1 MFKNYLKLAYRH
13 FRKHKAYSF
22 INVFGLA
29 LGMACCILMLL
40 YVQDEL
46 SYDKFHRNAER
57 IYRIVCDETNEGQIR
72 RLASTFAPMTPRLLA
87 EFPEIERVAR
97 LFPYDATVALG
108 KEKRF
113 QEKRFLFADST
124 FFKVF
129 SFAFLQGDPRT
140 ALAEPNALVVSAATA
155 QKYFGGENPLG
166 KILAVEQHDFKITG
180 VLKNVPHNSHFDFD
194 FLANINGVNAL
205 IGPWVLQR
213 GWHWPPMYTYVMLP
227 ATAAAPAIE
236 SRLPAFVGKHF
247 PRSLAARQTLRL
259 QPLTDI
265 HLHSDLE
272 SEIAPTSSIAY
283 VYIFSAIAAFILLIA
298 CINFMNLATARSANR
313 AREVGLRKVVGAQK
327 PQLMKQFLGE
337 SFFYAVLALLLALTF
352 VELFLPAFNA
362 LVGKQVVMRYAGNWV
377 VLAGLL
383 ALTLAVGFMAGSYPA
398 FFLSSFRPLQVLQG
412 KILADSGGRSPLRIR
427 AILVVAQFI
436 ISISLIAV
444 TMIVHAQL
452 RFIQEKR
459 LGFDKERLVV
469 IPIRDEAVQQNFV
482 AVKNSLLAQT
492 GVANV
497 TAISNFPWEQGYYD
511 FFIHAEG
518 MSPETRLNM
527 PTFLVGHDFVR
538 TLGMEIVAGRDFSRE
553 RTTDAQEAF
562 ILNEA
567 AVKKLGWDSALH
579 KKIVMSDVAAGKPRE
594 GRVIGVVKD
603 FHLRSLHYAIE
614 PLVLLVAPEPYYL
627 DDVLVRLDA
636 PNISP
641 TLAALEQKW
650 REIAPH
656 RPFEYFFL
664 DEQFDRLYRKE
675 QKLAQIFNYFSAMA
689 ILVGCLG
696 LFGLASFVAEQ
707 KTKEIGIRKVLG
719 ASVAGI
725 VLLSKE
731 FTKLVLVA
739 TLVAWPLA
747 YFAMSRWLQD
757 FAYRIDLSVWIFLLA
772 GAIALLI
779 AWLTVSW
786 QAIKAALAN
795 PVNVLRY
802 E

>member
-46 SYDKFHRNAER
+46 SYDKFHNNAER
-57 IYRIVCDETNEGQIR
+57 IFRVVCDETNEGQAR
-72 RLASTFAPMTPRLLA
+72 HLTNTYAPLAPRLLA
-87 EFPEIERVAR
+87 EFPEIERVVR
-97 LFPYDATVALG
+97 LFPYNATVALG
-108 KEKRF
+108 AEKRF
-113 QEKRFLFADST
+113 QENRFLFTDST
-124 FFKVF
+124 VFEVF
-129 SFAFLQGDPRT
+129 SFDFLQGDPRT
-140 ALAEPNALVVSAATA
+140 ALREPNAVVVTAATA
-155 QKYFGGENPLG
+155 QKYFGDENPLG

-194 FLANINGVNAL
+194 FLANLNGVNA
-205 IGPWVLQR
+205 IMGTWVLQR
-213 GWHWPPMYTYVMLP
+213 GWYWPPMYTYVMLP
-227 ATAAAPAIE
+227 SAAAAPAIE
-236 SRLPAFVGKHF
+236 SRLAEFGRKHLHAD
-247 PRSLAARQTLRL
+247 LALRQTLHL

-272 SEIAPTSSIAY
+272 NEIAPTSNIAY

-298 CINFMNLATARSANR
+298 CINFMNLATARSASR

-327 PQLMKQFLGE
+327 LQLMKQFLGE
-337 SFFYAVLALLLALTF
+337 SFFYAVLALLLALTL
-352 VELFLPAFNA
+352 VELFLPVFNT
-362 LVGKQVVMRYAGNWV
+362 LVGKQVAMRYAGNWIV
-377 VLAGLL
+377 AVGLL
-383 ALTLAVGFMAGSYPA
+383 ALTLIVGMMAGSYPA
-398 FFLSSFRPLQVLQG
+398 FFLASFRPLQVLQG
-412 KILADSGGRSPLRIR
+412 KILTGSGGRSPLRIR

-436 ISISLIAV
+436 ISIGLIAV

-452 RFIQEKR
+452 RFIQDKR

-469 IPIRDEAVQQNFV
+469 ISIRDEAVQQNFA

-492 GVANV
+492 GVAQV
-497 TAISNFPWEQGYYD
+497 SAISNFPWVQGYYD

-518 MSPETRLNM
+518 MSPETKLNM
-527 PTFLVGHDFVR
+527 PTLLVEQDFIR
-538 TLGMEIVAGRDFSRE
+538 ALDMEIVAGRDFAKGRS
-553 RTTDAQEAF
+553 TDAQEAF

-567 AVKKLGWDSALH
+567 AAKKLGWKSAID
-579 KKIVMSDVAAGKPRE
+579 KKIKMESVAAGKPRE

-603 FHLRSLHYAIE
+603 FHLRSLHYEIE
-614 PLVLLVAPEPYYL
+614 LLVSPESYYL
-627 DDVLVRLDA
+627 DNIIIRLGTG
-636 PNISP
+636 NISQ
-641 TLAALEQKW
+641 TLASLGRKW
-650 REIAPH
+650 LEIAPH

-664 DEQFDRLYRKE
+664 DEQFDQLYRKE

-719 ASVAGI
+719 ASVASI
-725 VLLSKE
+725 VLLLSKE

-747 YFAMSRWLQD
+747 YFAMRLWLQD

-786 QAIKAALAN
+786 QAVKAALAN
-795 PVNVLRY
+795 PIEALRY